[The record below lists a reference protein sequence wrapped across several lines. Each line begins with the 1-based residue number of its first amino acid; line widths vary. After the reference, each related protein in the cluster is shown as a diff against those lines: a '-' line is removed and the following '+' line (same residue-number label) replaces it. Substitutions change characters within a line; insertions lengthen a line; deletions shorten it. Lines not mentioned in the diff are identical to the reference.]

1 MLTRFFSSATKSH
14 THLVGMSISA
24 SALHVVAIDI
34 SGDTPS
40 LHSSTSHALEKGMAI
55 GEQLS
60 KRLASFDKLHCHVAI
75 AIEQDAYQLVQTDK
89 PDVPDEDIR
98 TALPWTISEMVPFD
112 ASNMVLDYI
121 DYPAASRGGKKKVNV
136 FVAERAPMADIVAA
150 LTKLKA
156 KVLTHIHVKEVLAT
170 SMMPDDEY
178 ARLLIIQEPGSEP
191 FLLIVR
197 SQVIWLARRLRG
209 FVDKMQGQ
217 TDMTRFSDALGL
229 EIQRSMDF
237 YESQLKQPPLKE
249 VLFKTQFDCAPVIEQ
264 LKPFQPAAMAPFKT
278 DLLFSDV
285 VHSDNHFALAS
296 ALDLLGE
303 CQ

>member
-1 MLTRFFSSATKSH
+1 MLTRFFSSATKKD

-24 SALHVVAIDI
+24 SALHVVAIDV
-34 SGDTPS
+34 SENTPS
-40 LHSSTSHALEKGMAI
+40 LHSSTSHPLEKGKAI

-60 KRLASFDKLHCHVAI
+60 KHLTSFDKFHCSVSVVM
-75 AIEQDAYQLVQTDK
+75 EQDVYQLVQADK

-98 TALPWTISEMVPFD
+98 SALPWIISEMVPFD

-121 DYPAASRGGKKKVNV
+121 DYPAVLRGGKKKVNV
-136 FVAERAPMADIVAA
+136 FVADKASTADIVAT
-150 LTKLKA
+150 LTKLRS
-156 KVLTHIHVKEVLAT
+156 KVLTHIHVKETLAT
-170 SMMPDDEY
+170 SMVPDDEY
-178 ARLLIIQEPGSEP
+178 ARLLIIQEPDSEP

-217 TDMTRFSDALGL
+217 TNIAHFSDALGL

-249 VLFKTQFDCAPVIEQ
+249 ILFKTQFDCAPVIEQ

-285 VHSDNHFALAS
+285 VHPDNHFALAS
-296 ALDLLGE
+296 VLELLGE
-303 CQ
+303 RE